1 MLTAMLAFA
10 AGAALVTITPGLDTV
25 LVLRTTVSSGR
36 RAGLLAG
43 LGVNLGCLTW
53 ATASAVGLTALLATS
68 RFAFDALRI
77 AGACYLCWLG
87 ARAIWTSRRTAAAPT
102 QGPDE
107 TMSGMSGGT
116 ALRQGLVT
124 NLLNPKVG
132 LLYMSLLPQFIPD
145 GAPILWTSLLFAA
158 IHNIESML
166 WFTIIILAAGAAH
179 STLIR
184 PAIKRRVQQLTGIAF
199 IGFGLRLALGD

>member
-1 MLTAMLAFA
+1 MLTAIVAFA
-10 AGAALVTITPGLDTV
+10 AVAALVTITPGLDTV

-53 ATASAVGLTALLATS
+53 ATASAVGLTALLAAS

-87 ARAIWTSRRTAAAPT
+87 ARALWTARRAAAESAD
-102 QGPDE
+102 GPAE
-107 TMSGMSGGT
+107 TMSSAAA

-132 LLYMSLLPQFIPD
+132 LFYMSLLPQFIPD
-145 GAPILWTSLLFAA
+145 GAPILRTSLLFAL
-158 IHNIESML
+158 IHNLEGML
-166 WFTIIILAAGAAH
+166 WFTIIIFAAGAAR
-179 STLIR
+179 SALAR
-184 PAIKRRVQQLTGIAF
+184 PDIKRRLQQLTGIAF
-199 IGFGLRLALGD
+199 IGFGLRLAIGD